1 MMDSRTSM
9 TIKSR
14 ISATMRM
21 KSREKDEIMSGGE
34 GTNLNSKQR
43 RVKKGRRHF
52 TRQRE
57 KVLRGNEDPL
67 AAVFSWGVSHHMR
80 ELGVIQQPK
89 MLLAD
94 DFKAYSK
101 LKVENHAFNRA
112 ALPGHYKVK
121 EYCPLVFRALRDRFG
136 VSEDDYTESLSLH
149 QIEPLITHDEIEKI
163 EDDEIKKE
171 GKFRKRDILRS
182 FCGRFTVSL
191 VSSEDIEQLHQVLPN
206 YHAHIVEHKGET
218 LLPNWLGLYRVGISN
233 RSDRYLLVTRSITD
247 KIESVTEQYRLKGN
261 EKPDKDKKSEKKEKE
276 KKEKHKENFLK
287 DQEWASSGR
296 KLCLAPEDEERFKSY
311 LERDVPLLQRLK
323 LINYSLYVGLPSE
336 EEEENVQDD
345 IENHDS
351 GHDGNNYDDANSDSD
366 EHQNDDYCFNNNF
379 VFKRQNG
386 GLVYLAINDI
396 LNHYD
401 TKKKAAHAVKTA
413 KHGREDDKKNTPE
426 KYGKEFVEHVQNL

>member
-1 MMDSRTSM
+1 
-9 TIKSR
+9 
-14 ISATMRM
+14 
-21 KSREKDEIMSGGE
+21 MSGGE
-34 GTNLNSKQR
+34 SSKLVNTKQKRLKKR
-43 RVKKGRRHF
+43 RPHF

-80 ELGVIQQPK
+80 ELGVMQQPK
-89 MLLAD
+89 MLLTD

-112 ALPGHYKVK
+112 NLPGHYKVK

-136 VSEDDYTESLSLH
+136 VSEDDYSDSLSMH

-191 VSSEDIEQLHQVLPN
+191 VSSEDIEQLHHVLPN
-206 YHAHIVEHKGET
+206 YYAHIVEQKGET

-247 KIESVTEQYRLKGN
+247 KIESMTAQYRLRGN
-261 EKPDKDKKSEKKEKE
+261 QKMEKSSEKKQE
-276 KKEKHKENFLK
+276 KKEKHKDVCMK
-287 DQEWASSGR
+287 DTEWSASGK
-296 KLCLAPEDEERFKSY
+296 KLCLTAEDDERFKNY
-311 LERDVPLLQRLK
+311 LEKDVALLQRLK
-323 LINYSLYVGLPSE
+323 LINYSFYIGLPDVEDDEAE
-336 EEEENVQDD
+336 EGAERVPQQDAGEGDLHTDD

-351 GHDGNNYDDANSDSD
+351 GNDGNQYEHDPTSSDSD
-366 EHQNDDYCFNNNF
+366 EHQDDYAANNNH
-379 VFKRQNG
+379 VFKRDNG
-386 GLVYLAINDI
+386 GVVYLAINDI

-413 KHGREDDKKNTPE
+413 KHGSDKDPTNKKNPE
-426 KYGKEFVEHVQNL
+426 KYGKEFAEFVQNL